1 MSKTTTGKSK
11 KLKVLNY
18 DLLIQELINDPTMF
32 ILNNDANTILNIIK
46 YTSDKYYNDQPI
58 ISDEIFDFLIDTIKE
73 IDPENAILK
82 KIGSKVISKNKVK
95 LPYNMGS
102 MDKLKQT
109 DEKQLLKWITKYK
122 KPYIYSDK
130 LDGVS
135 ALLLYQDNDFKLYT
149 RGDGEEGSDISY
161 LIKYI
166 PTFKNINKKKL
177 VDGLAVRGE
186 LIMSINNFTKYQ
198 DKMAN
203 ARNMVSGLV
212 NSKTIDKEII
222 KDVEFI
228 AYELI
233 NPWITN
239 NEEQFKKLSKIG
251 LKVVNYHI
259 LDDDL
264 NVNLLSDI
272 LLERKNS
279 SEYEIDGIIISVN
292 HLSDRVSSGNPE
304 YAFAYKDSSLLSSAH
319 VEVLN
324 VQWNISKD
332 GYIKPILNLVPTKLS
347 GVTISNVT
355 ALHAKYVLENKLG
368 PGAIIELIRSGDVIP
383 KIQKVIKQADE
394 AQMPPYN
401 YVWTDTNVDIMTVD
415 ETTDQKIKELTFFF
429 KKLDIANINEST
441 VKKMIDIGLDN
452 IPAIINIT
460 KSDLEQIQG
469 FKEKMVDKI
478 YQNITERLSTLTLLD
493 IMIASNTFGHGIG
506 ERKLKKITE
515 VYPNIIKLYTD
526 NDTEDIIN
534 MIKEI
539 EGFDT
544 ITAEHFTTGLDRFID
559 LYNKL
564 NSNMRKQLMKS
575 IKIKKVIGNKFAD
588 KSILFSGFRNKEWEK
603 IITDNGGKISSAISS
618 KTSLLVTTKEDLI
631 ENKNSKIIKAN
642 QLNIPI
648 ITKEQFENEY
658 IN

>member
-478 YQNITERLSTLTLLD
+478 YQNITERLSTLSLLD

>member
-11 KLKVLNY
+11 KQKVLNY

-46 YTSDKYYNDQPI
+46 YTSDKYYNDQPV

-198 DKMAN
+198 NKMAN

-272 LLERKNS
+272 LSQRKNS

-526 NDTEDIIN
+526 NNTEDIIN

-544 ITAEHFTTGLDRFID
+544 ITAEHFVTGLDRFID
-559 LYNKL
+559 LYNEL

-642 QLNIPI
+642 QLNILI

>member
-11 KLKVLNY
+11 KQKVLNY

-46 YTSDKYYNDQPI
+46 YTSDKYYNDQPV

-198 DKMAN
+198 NKMAN

-272 LLERKNS
+272 LSQRKNS
-279 SEYEIDGIIISVN
+279 SEYEIDGIIISVKIG
-292 HLSDRVSSGNPE
+292 R
-304 YAFAYKDSSLLSSAH
+304 AH
-319 VEVLN
+319 V
-324 VQWNISKD
+324 
-332 GYIKPILNLVPTKLS
+332 
-347 GVTISNVT
+347 
-355 ALHAKYVLENKLG
+355 
-368 PGAIIELIRSGDVIP
+368 
-383 KIQKVIKQADE
+383 
-394 AQMPPYN
+394 
-401 YVWTDTNVDIMTVD
+401 
-415 ETTDQKIKELTFFF
+415 
-429 KKLDIANINEST
+429 
-441 VKKMIDIGLDN
+441 
-452 IPAIINIT
+452 
-460 KSDLEQIQG
+460 
-469 FKEKMVDKI
+469 
-478 YQNITERLSTLTLLD
+478 
-493 IMIASNTFGHGIG
+493 
-506 ERKLKKITE
+506 
-515 VYPNIIKLYTD
+515 
-526 NDTEDIIN
+526 
-534 MIKEI
+534 
-539 EGFDT
+539 
-544 ITAEHFTTGLDRFID
+544 
-559 LYNKL
+559 
-564 NSNMRKQLMKS
+564 
-575 IKIKKVIGNKFAD
+575 
-588 KSILFSGFRNKEWEK
+588 
-603 IITDNGGKISSAISS
+603 
-618 KTSLLVTTKEDLI
+618 
-631 ENKNSKIIKAN
+631 
-642 QLNIPI
+642 
-648 ITKEQFENEY
+648 
-658 IN
+658 